1 MQKDLTQG
9 YLFGKMMQF
18 AVPYLIASFLQTF
31 YGMADLFIAGQF
43 NGAATVSAV
52 AVGSQVMHMLT
63 VVIVGLAMGTTVCI
77 SRSIGAGSQRQ
88 AAGFIGNSAAL
99 FTGFAAVL
107 TMVLLVFTNGILRI
121 LAVPPE
127 ALEQAKYY
135 LVICFI
141 GVPFITA
148 YNVISSIFRG
158 LGDTKSPMIFVA
170 IAGLINVGFDYLL
183 IGPLGMGAAGAAIAT
198 VGSQAVSVFL
208 ALIFLIKGNST
219 LSVQK
224 SDFVPNGQ
232 YMGQLLGIGVPVA
245 FQEGLIQVSFLVITA
260 IANSRGVDVAA
271 AVGIVEKIISFL
283 FLVPS
288 SMLSTVSAVT
298 AQNAG
303 AGKHERGRLALRYG
317 ITVCVVVGAVIF
329 VVCQFASESI
339 VSVFVRNEPDVI
351 RLGGQY
357 LCSYSL
363 DCAIAGIQFCFSGYF
378 SAYGKS
384 LYSFFH
390 NITSIVL
397 VRIPGAYLAS
407 IFFPQTLY
415 PMGLAAPMGSLLSSV
430 ICFFLYKSL
439 TSKMK
444 REEET
449 AIIGDGNKPE
459 GV

>member
-9 YLFGKMMQF
+9 SLFGKMMQF

-303 AGKHERGRLALRYG
+303 AGKNERGRLALRYG

-357 LCSYSL
+357 LRSYSL

>member
-9 YLFGKMMQF
+9 NLFGKMMQF

-288 SMLSTVSAVT
+288 SMLSCRCGDLCCLPVRVGEYCQRLC
-298 AQNAG
+298 AQ
-303 AGKHERGRLALRYG
+303 
-317 ITVCVVVGAVIF
+317 
-329 VVCQFASESI
+329 
-339 VSVFVRNEPDVI
+339 
-351 RLGGQY
+351 
-357 LCSYSL
+357 
-363 DCAIAGIQFCFSGYF
+363 
-378 SAYGKS
+378 
-384 LYSFFH
+384 
-390 NITSIVL
+390 
-397 VRIPGAYLAS
+397 
-407 IFFPQTLY
+407 
-415 PMGLAAPMGSLLSSV
+415 
-430 ICFFLYKSL
+430 
-439 TSKMK
+439 
-444 REEET
+444 
-449 AIIGDGNKPE
+449 
-459 GV
+459 

>member
-1 MQKDLTQG
+1 MQKDLTRG
-9 YLFGKMMQF
+9 NLFGKMMQF
-18 AVPYLIASFLQTF
+18 AVPYLIACFLQTF
-31 YGMADLFIAGQF
+31 YGMADLFITGQF
-43 NGAATVSAV
+43 NGAAAVSAV

-77 SRSIGAGSQRQ
+77 SRSVGAGSKRQ
-88 AAGFIGNSAAL
+88 VAGFIGNSAVL

-107 TMVLLVFTNGILRI
+107 TVVLLLSTGGILKL
-121 LAVPPE
+121 LAVPEE
-127 ALEQAKYY
+127 ALLQARQY
-135 LVICFI
+135 LIICFI

-148 YNVISSIFRG
+148 YNVVSSIFRG
-158 LGDTKSPMIFVA
+158 LGDTKSPMVFVA
-170 IAGLINVGFDYLL
+170 IAGLINVGFDYIL
-183 IGPLGMGAAGAAIAT
+183 IGPMGMGAAGAAIAT
-198 VGSQAVSVFL
+198 VGSQAFSVVIALLFL
-208 ALIFLIKGNST
+208 LREKDSLQVT
-219 LSVQK
+219 RR
-224 SDFVPNGQ
+224 DFRPDGQ

-303 AGKHERGRLALRYG
+303 AGLHERGKKALRYG
-317 ITVCVVVGAVIF
+317 ITVCVAVGAVVF
-329 VVCQFASESI
+329 VICQFAADGI
-339 VSVFVRNEPDVI
+339 VSLFVVNEPEVV

-357 LCSYSL
+357 LRSYSV

-378 SAYGKS
+378 SAYGRS
-384 LYSFFH
+384 QYSFIH
-390 NITSIVL
+390 NIISIAL

-407 IFFPQTLY
+407 VLYPQTLY

-430 ICFFLYKSL
+430 ICLFLYKRL
-439 TSKMK
+439 VRDIMNTGEPA
-444 REEET
+444 R
-449 AIIGDGNKPE
+449 I
-459 GV
+459 